1 MNEFTELK
9 DFTIEDFTIEDFNK
23 ESEEWTEMIFKQYNY
38 LTVELVDN
46 LVKTNQ
52 VEDINGNII

>member
-9 DFTIEDFTIEDFNK
+9 DFTIEDFNK